1 MTHSCMKDW
10 TSRSL
15 ISQTMEEKQL
25 SSDYNSLVKTIST
38 VSLEKN
44 PHRIENGINKFWW
57 HEGWGNVSQT

>member
-1 MTHSCMKDW
+1 
-10 TSRSL
+10 
-15 ISQTMEEKQL
+15 MEEKQL